1 MLICQCVQQK
11 TCRKIYPQAKEGKC
25 KQSLLTQKTDSQTLT
40 EKKKP
45 SMQLLV
51 ERADHVGALLENA
64 SWLLL
69 LDCMDGSE
77 PCRSVQLLLGITEVP
92 IADPSHNL
100 LVALLILLLQ
110 CRLFFQCGGTW
121 RQQKLVQQAQHCG
134 NKKKLDD
141 HQLQTSK
148 QLMTTTR

>member
-1 MLICQCVQQK
+1 MLICQCVQLK
-11 TCRKIYPQAKEGKC
+11 TCRKIYPQGNEGKC

-51 ERADHVGALLENA
+51 ERTDHVWALLENA

-69 LDCMDGSE
+69 LDCVDGSE
-77 PCRSVQLLLGITEVP
+77 PCRPVQLLLSITEMP

-110 CRLFFQCGGTW
+110 CRLFFQCGGTP

>member
-64 SWLLL
+64 S
-69 LDCMDGSE
+69 
-77 PCRSVQLLLGITEVP
+77 
-92 IADPSHNL
+92 
-100 LVALLILLLQ
+100 
-110 CRLFFQCGGTW
+110 
-121 RQQKLVQQAQHCG
+121 
-134 NKKKLDD
+134 
-141 HQLQTSK
+141 
-148 QLMTTTR
+148 

>member
-1 MLICQCVQQK
+1 
-11 TCRKIYPQAKEGKC
+11 
-25 KQSLLTQKTDSQTLT
+25 
-40 EKKKP
+40 
-45 SMQLLV
+45 
-51 ERADHVGALLENA
+51 
-64 SWLLL
+64 
-69 LDCMDGSE
+69 
-77 PCRSVQLLLGITEVP
+77 VP